1 MWAGILAII
10 EVRQDALDH
19 RWLFDAHNH
28 IHLSAT
34 GFASL
39 NVDFEHALQALRPCH
54 RRVAI
59 DRGLFRAH
67 RGTRP
72 RRTGVTMFAQ
82 MMIRRASQPRG
93 LRCSASLYRSR
104 LILALRGRRSGL
116 LLPRAPRVNRGKS
129 PKRTFLRPNLEAV
142 EGRYRPVAIRMQR
155 GGLQNGASER
165 SEPVDTFTR
174 LSNVLASAANY

>member
-59 DRGLFRAH
+59 DRGLVPTEERVRAALESLVRANDDSARQPATWFEMQCELIPITPNPRIEGEAFRSTAA
-67 RGTRP
+67 TR
-72 RRTGVTMFAQ
+72 TSCQ
-82 MMIRRASQPRG
+82 
-93 LRCSASLYRSR
+93 SR
-104 LILALRGRRSGL
+104 EIS
-116 LLPRAPRVNRGKS
+116 
-129 PKRTFLRPNLEAV
+129 
-142 EGRYRPVAIRMQR
+142 
-155 GGLQNGASER
+155 
-165 SEPVDTFTR
+165 
-174 LSNVLASAANY
+174 